1 MGETPDKSAE
11 PVGDDLAPA
20 IDVYPP
26 GSTRLLDRRSFVIR
40 AMAAVGAFI
49 AAIVGIPVAGFA
61 SAPFFRAKTPL
72 RLLSDAVPPTLRSDT
87 WASAG
92 QLDDFD
98 VGEPR
103 LVLLQRDVV
112 DGWAQGLQDVAAYVV
127 RETEAEVVAFD
138 IHCTHLGCPLG
149 FSSGSGTF
157 LCPCHGGSFD
167 IEGDVLS
174 GPPPRPMIQYETRV
188 VDGEVQVGRLA
199 PGA

>member
-1 MGETPDKSAE
+1 MREPPDVSGASVD
-11 PVGDDLAPA
+11 PDPGPI
-20 IDVYPP
+20 IDVFPP

-40 AMAAVGAFI
+40 AMAAIGALI
-49 AAIVGIPVAGFA
+49 AVIVGIPVAGFA
-61 SAPFFRAKTPL
+61 SVPFFRARTPI
-72 RLLSDAVPPTLRSDT
+72 RVISDAVPPTLRSDA
-87 WASAG
+87 WVSAG

-103 LVLLQRDVV
+103 LVLLQRDVT
-112 DGWAQGLQDVAAYVV
+112 DGWVSGPQEVAAYVV
-127 RETEAEVVAFD
+127 RETEEAVVAFD
-138 IHCTHLGCPLG
+138 IHCTHLGCPLA
-149 FSSGSGTF
+149 FSSGSATF

-167 IEGDVLS
+167 VQGDVLS

>member
-1 MGETPDKSAE
+1 MSETPEGSAG
-11 PVGDDLAPA
+11 PAGDDLPPA

-26 GSTRLLDRRSFVIR
+26 GSPRLLDRRSFIIR
-40 AMAAVGAFI
+40 AMAAIGAFI
-49 AAIVGIPVAGFA
+49 AVIVGIPAAGFA
-61 SAPFFRAKTPL
+61 SVPFFRAKTPL

-103 LVLLQRDVV
+103 LVLLQRDVT
-112 DGWAQGLQDVAAYVV
+112 DGWVQGLQDVAAYVV
-127 RETEAEVVAFD
+127 RETEEEVLAFD
-138 IHCTHLGCPLG
+138 IHCTHLGCPLA

-167 IEGDVLS
+167 VEGDVLS